1 MLSKNSYEKAFS
13 INVRKLRKKL
23 NMTQK
28 SLADAIG
35 YSEKT
40 VSKWETEG
48 SVPPI
53 EVLFKMASIFRVNI
67 TDLFRC
73 DESVY
78 YLGIDGG
85 GTKTEFA
92 LSDSD
97 GKIVSR
103 LFMDGCN
110 PNTVGIE
117 QTKCIIE
124 QGVTQVSKDIPLSS
138 VVAYAGIAGC
148 ASESYASEVKGVLE
162 KLSLAAYDVG
172 SDNNNLVAAGLG
184 EGEGITMILGTGIC
198 SYVVKKEETR
208 RIAGWGYLFD
218 NGGSAF
224 HIGRDAINAYFSA
237 YDGTGEET
245 TLVQR
250 IKQTF
255 SDSNAEFLKYLYSG
269 GNKLVSSYAMCVFDE
284 AEKGDKVS
292 ITILKKH
299 ITEIAKLIRA
309 SLSHFSDYKESIPI
323 ILGGG
328 LTNQALLLPYL
339 LDELGDDTKRCKIQ
353 ILDIPPV
360 NGALELAKSLWR
372 KRNNNERA

>member
-1 MLSKNSYEKAFS
+1 MPNKNNYEKSFS
-13 INVRKLRKKL
+13 VNVRRLRKKL
-23 NMTQK
+23 NITQK

-48 SVPPI
+48 SIPSI
-53 EVLFKMASIFRVNI
+53 DALFRIANIFRVGLEE
-67 TDLFRC
+67 LFRC

-85 GTKTEFA
+85 GTKTEIA
-92 LSDSD
+92 LSDPE

-117 QTKCIIE
+117 RTKRIIE
-124 QGVTQVSKDIPLSS
+124 DGIIQACKDVPLSS
-138 VVAYAGIAGC
+138 VAVYAGIAGC
-148 ASESYASEVKGVLE
+148 ASEIYADEIKTMLE
-162 KLSLAAYDVG
+162 KMSFAAFDVG
-172 SDNNNLVAAGLG
+172 SDNNNIVAAGLG
-184 EGEGITMILGTGIC
+184 NNEGITMILGTGIC
-198 SYVVKKEETR
+198 SYVVKKEETK

-255 SDSNAEFLKYLYSG
+255 GYSNEELLKYLYSG
-269 GNKLVSSYAMCVFDE
+269 GNKLVSSYAMYVFEE

-292 ITILKKH
+292 VSILKKH
-299 ITEIAKLIRA
+299 IAEIARLIRA
-309 SLSHFSDYKESIPI
+309 SLSHFSDYDKKIPV

-339 LDELGDDTKRCKIQ
+339 LDELGDDIKSCSIQ
-353 ILDIPPV
+353 VLDVPPV
-360 NGALELAKSLWR
+360 NGALELAKALWR
-372 KRNNNERA
+372 KRNNE